1 VHPLFRS
8 IISNVAPGL
17 DAPHPT
23 RRADG
28 RTPNPLVADTALL
41 YDVLSSPPEKFGRL
55 SDGELFADAF
65 DGGCPADVTTHT
77 PSPAT
82 RQYTAAEDRAS
93 SNRAAKHL
101 LENLR
106 KRIDR
111 GDMRDLRE
119 VSSQIELATLLMK

>member
-1 VHPLFRS
+1 MHPTIRRIF
-8 IISNVAPGL
+8 SNIAPAL

-28 RTPNPLVADTALL
+28 RTPNPLVAETALL
-41 YDVLSSPPEKFGRL
+41 NDVLNSPPEAFGRL

-65 DGGCPADVTTHT
+65 DGGCPSDVTTHA

-93 SNRAAKHL
+93 SNRAAKHM
-101 LENLR
+101 LEALR

-111 GDMRDLRE
+111 GDMRDWRE